1 MAALNLG
8 ALFLALAVIVAGA
21 GAARWG
27 FRKLG
32 LPGVVGEI
40 LLGVLLGPSLLG
52 WLWPVGHGALFPPTA
67 QPVLQALSWLGLVL
81 FVYGV
86 GLEMKWGGTARPV
99 FLVAAGGL
107 VVPMAVGLVLPAQ
120 FPHWFFPDG
129 GSPTSW
135 AMVGIVLTVSALPVL
150 ARVLQ
155 GLGMLGSPI
164 GSMAMGAATLD
175 DVVGWILIAAV
186 AAVRSALVPST
197 LATNI
202 ALVVVFGAA
211 LLAGDRLLR
220 PRLRALEGPL
230 PSLAFVGVLA
240 LALLS
245 AWLTHTAGLNAV
257 LGPLAV
263 GALVARYP
271 ALREDSVRRMGDV
284 TRILLLPVFFVVS
297 GADVDLRLLPMPEG
311 LVPLVVVVLVASCAK
326 ILGCSL
332 GARLAGMRW
341 REGLAAGSLLNVR
354 GAVGLVVVKVGYD
367 AGVFSPEGY
376 ALLVLVV
383 AITTMTSPLLARA
396 LLRAPRPAPRA
407 RTDP

>member
-1 MAALNLG
+1 M
-8 ALFLALAVIVAGA
+8 
-21 GAARWG
+21 
-27 FRKLG
+27 
-32 LPGVVGEI
+32 
-40 LLGVLLGPSLLG
+40 
-52 WLWPVGHGALFPPTA
+52 
-67 QPVLQALSWLGLVL
+67 
-81 FVYGV
+81 
-86 GLEMKWGGTARPV
+86 
-99 FLVAAGGL
+99 
-107 VVPMAVGLVLPAQ
+107 VPMAAGLVLPAQ
-120 FPHWFFPDG
+120 FPHWFFPDR

-155 GLGMLGSPI
+155 GLGLLSSPI
-164 GSMAMGAATLD
+164 GATAMGAATLD
-175 DVVGWILIAAV
+175 DVVGWTLIAAV
-186 AAVRSALVPST
+186 AAIRSVLVPST
-197 LATNI
+197 LFANI
-202 ALVVVFGAA
+202 ALVVVFATA

-220 PRLRALEGPL
+220 PRLRALEGHL
-230 PSLAFVGVLA
+230 ASLAFVGVLA

-271 ALREDSVRRMGDV
+271 ALREDSVRRLGDV

-311 LVPLVVVVLVASCAK
+311 LVPLVVVVLVASSAK

-332 GARLAGMRW
+332 GARMAGMGW

-367 AGVFSPEGY
+367 TGVFSAEGY

-383 AITTMTSPLLARA
+383 ALTTMLSPLLARA
-396 LLRAPRPAPRA
+396 LLRAPAPAPRA